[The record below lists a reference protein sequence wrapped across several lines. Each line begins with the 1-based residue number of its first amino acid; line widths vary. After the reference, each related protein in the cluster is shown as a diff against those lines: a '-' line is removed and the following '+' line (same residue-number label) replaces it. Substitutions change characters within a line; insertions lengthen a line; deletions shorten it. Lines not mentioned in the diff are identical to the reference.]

1 MVLYGFVTI
10 GLDMEDMN
18 MAACNMAVLD
28 VYLSFA
34 AELIGITAVVGAN
47 HNFPA
52 LFCWTSETCWHVILN
67 SCHSCHSDVR

>member
-1 MVLYGFVTI
+1 
-10 GLDMEDMN
+10 
-18 MAACNMAVLD
+18 MAACYMAVLD
-28 VYLSFA
+28 IYLSFA

-67 SCHSCHSDVR
+67 SCHSDVR